1 MNKLSMLMDRI
12 LNTYDNEY
20 FVIIGKNGEGKSQLL
35 LDIIKTISASD
46 LHFKNLISV
55 STSAFDRFPLNVRS
69 PKKYEPMTY
78 SYVGVRGGSSS
89 NVLSLMSSVSTG
101 FISKYVSSPRDLHR
115 FSIVLEEIGFSTNFE
130 YVYKLIVNPDNLYRQ
145 NMLIEDDYY
154 IVDGDKRI
162 RLDCNEEEFEEIMSF
177 LQYVKGICDKNNNFR
192 LSVNPISDYLN
203 DNNSMGN
210 MDFFHYIFKMIS
222 LGIVKLIDLRMEKY
236 SKGVISLRRASSGEQ
251 CILLSLLGIAANIT
265 DNSIILIDEPEI
277 SLHPEWQQR
286 YINLLMNTFEGFY
299 NCKFIIATHSP
310 LVISNL
316 KSSNCYILPMADP
329 EIINAKDYNNRSSDY
344 QLAELFEFP
353 GFQNEYILRTAIN
366 LFAKIRANK
375 SFDKDDEK
383 TLKRLSGFKYN
394 LEETDPNYDLINA
407 LENMKVMYG

>member
-1 MNKLSMLMDRI
+1 MDRI
-12 LNTYDNEY
+12 LNTYYNEY

-46 LHFKNLISV
+46 LHFKNVISV

-69 PKKYEPMTY
+69 PKKYEPVTY
-78 SYVGVRGGSSS
+78 SYVGVRGGASN
-89 NVLSLMSSVSTG
+89 NVLSLMSSVSTA
-101 FISKYVSSPRDLHR
+101 FISKYASSPRDLHR
-115 FSIVLEEIGFSTNFE
+115 FSMVLEEIGFSTNFE
-130 YVYKLIVNPDNLYRQ
+130 YVYKLIINSDNLYRQ
-145 NMLIEDDYY
+145 NMLIEDEYY
-154 IVDGDKRI
+154 IVDGDKRT
-162 RLDCNEEEFEEIMSF
+162 RLDCTEEEFEEIKHF
-177 LQYVKGICDKNNNFR
+177 LQYVQSICDKNNNFR
-192 LSVNPISDYLN
+192 LSVNPRSDYLN
-203 DNNSMGN
+203 DDNSMGN
-210 MDFFHYIFKMIS
+210 IGFFHYVFKMIS

-236 SKGVISLRRASSGEQ
+236 SRGVISLRRASSGEQ

-310 LVISNL
+310 LVVSNL
-316 KSSNCYILPMADP
+316 KSSNCYIFPMS
-329 EIINAKDYNNRSSDY
+329 ESEVINAKEYNNRSSDY

-353 GFQNEYILRTAIN
+353 GFQNEYIFRTAVN

-375 SFDKDDEK
+375 SFDKEDKK
-383 TLKRLSGFKYN
+383 TLERLSGFKYN
-394 LEETDPNYDLINA
+394 LEKQDPNYDLINA

>member
-1 MNKLSMLMDRI
+1 MNKLSILMNGI

-35 LDIIKTISASD
+35 LDVIKTVSASD

-78 SYVGVRGGSSS
+78 TYVGVRGGSSS

-162 RLDCNEEEFEEIMSF
+162 RLDCNEEEFEEIMRF

-192 LSVNPISDYLN
+192 LSVNPMSDYLK

-210 MDFFHYIFKMIS
+210 IDFFHYIFKMIS

-316 KSSNCYILPMADP
+316 KSSNCYILPMADS

-383 TLKRLSGFKYN
+383 TLSRLSSFKYN

-407 LENMKVMYG
+407 LENMRVVYG

>member
-1 MNKLSMLMDRI
+1 MNKLSIIMDRI
-12 LNTYDNEY
+12 LSAYENEF

-35 LDIIKTISASD
+35 LDIIKSIAASD

-55 STSAFDRFPLNVRS
+55 STSAFDRFPLNVRA
-69 PKKYEPMTY
+69 PKNYEPMTY
-78 SYVGVRGGSSS
+78 SYVGVRGGTN

-101 FISKYVSSPRDLHR
+101 FISKYISSPKDLNR
-115 FSIVLEEIGFSTNFE
+115 FSAVLEEIGFSTNFE
-130 YVYKLIVNPDNLYRQ
+130 YVYKLIINPEGLHRQ
-145 NMLIEDDYY
+145 TMLVEDEYY
-154 IVDGDKRI
+154 IFDRNKRT
-162 RLDCNEEEFEEIMSF
+162 RLDCTEQEFEEILHF
-177 LQYVKGICDKNNNFR
+177 VKYVKGICDKNNNFR
-192 LSVNPISDYLN
+192 LSVNPGRDYLN

-210 MDFFHYIFKMIS
+210 IGFFHYIFKMIS

-251 CILLSLLGIAANIT
+251 CILLSILGIAANIT

-286 YINLLMNTFEGFY
+286 YINLLMNTFGGFY

-316 KSSNCYILPMADP
+316 KSSNCYILPMA
-329 EIINAKDYNNRSSDY
+329 ESEMINAKDYNNRSSDY
-344 QLAELFEFP
+344 QLAELFDFP

-383 TLKRLSGFKYN
+383 TLSRLSSFKCS
-394 LEETDPNYDLINA
+394 L
-407 LENMKVMYG
+407 

>member
-1 MNKLSMLMDRI
+1 MNKISILMDRI

-46 LHFKNLISV
+46 LHFKNVISV
-55 STSAFDRFPLNVRS
+55 STSAFDRFPLNVKT

-78 SYVGVRGGSSS
+78 SYVGVRGGASN

-115 FSIVLEEIGFSTNFE
+115 FSMVLEEIGFSTKFE
-130 YVYKLIVNPDNLYRQ
+130 YVYKLIVNPDGLYRQ
-145 NMLIEDDYY
+145 NMLIEDEYY
-154 IVDGDKRI
+154 IVDGDKRTK
-162 RLDCNEEEFEEIMSF
+162 LDCTEEEFDEIRRF
-177 LQYVKGICDKNNNFR
+177 LNYVQSICDKNNNFR
-192 LSVNPISDYLN
+192 LSVNPRSNYLN

-210 MDFFHYIFKMIS
+210 IGFFHYIFKMIP

-310 LVISNL
+310 LVVSNL
-316 KSSNCYILPMADP
+316 KSSNCYIFPMS
-329 EIINAKDYNNRSSDY
+329 ESEVINAKEYNNRSSDY

-353 GFQNEYILRTAIN
+353 GFQNEYIFRTAIN

-375 SFDKDDEK
+375 YFDKEDKK
-383 TLKRLSGFKYN
+383 TLERLSGFKYN
-394 LEETDPNYDLINA
+394 LEKQDPNYDLINA

>member
-1 MNKLSMLMDRI
+1 MNKLSILMNGI

-35 LDIIKTISASD
+35 LDVIKTVSASD

-78 SYVGVRGGSSS
+78 TYVGVRGGSSS

-101 FISKYVSSPRDLHR
+101 FISKYVSSPKDLHR
-115 FSIVLEEIGFSTNFE
+115 FSMVLEEIGFSTNFE
-130 YVYKLIVNPDNLYRQ
+130 YVYKLIVNPGNLYRQ

-162 RLDCNEEEFEEIMSF
+162 RLDCNEEEFEEIMHF

-192 LSVNPISDYLN
+192 LSVNPMSDYLK

-210 MDFFHYIFKMIS
+210 IDFFHYIFKMIT

-316 KSSNCYILPMADP
+316 KSSNCYILPMADS

-383 TLKRLSGFKYN
+383 TLSRLSGFKYN
-394 LEETDPNYDLINA
+394 LEKTDPNYDLINA
-407 LENMKVMYG
+407 LENMKVVYG